1 MTSFPTATE
10 ADIGLLLEGTFPFV
24 SGGVSSWVNQII
36 RSFPEYTF
44 ALIFLGSRRQDYGEP
59 KYQLPDNVVH
69 LECHYMHEAS
79 DAPLVRDMRGDAA
92 TFEQVAQMHG
102 YFRSAAGNP
111 QGEAAFA
118 ALTPELLQGGK
129 LDRETFLYSERAWD
143 FIKQNY
149 RKHSTDPSFVDYFWT
164 IRACTSRSGRWRRL
178 PKPCRR

>member
-1 MTSFPTATE
+1 MSFPTAAK
-10 ADIGLLLEGTFPFV
+10 ADIALLLEGTFPFV

-36 RSFPEYTF
+36 RAFPEYTF

-118 ALTPELLQGGK
+118 RLTPELLQGGK

-143 FIKQNY
+143 FIKQNN
-149 RKHSTDPSFVDYFWT
+149 RQHSTDTSFVDYFWT
-164 IRACTSRSGRWRRL
+164 IRAMHQPIWTL
-178 PKPCRR
+178 A